1 MKNFKLNKIFFLII
15 SINLLLSC
23 GYQPI
28 LKKDSGIDAEY
39 LTNLSLSLLSIS
51 SRKYNWPLVSSIL
64 KNLNEEFTIIDKR
77 LSQNICG
84 INFCNPI
91 GLAAGFDKN
100 GNAANIWKDFGF
112 GFAELGTVTKFA
124 QDGNPKPRLFRL
136 AEEEAALNRMG
147 FNNNGAENLVK
158 NFLDQGI
165 EFKNNRENICLGIN
179 FGKSKITSLS
189 QAKDD
194 YLTSLK
200 LLIPYCDYAAI
211 NVSSP
216 NTEGLRKLQD
226 PILLKELLREIKNL
240 PNCPPLFVKI
250 APDLS
255 LKDIEDICQLII
267 EENIDGIIATNTSID
282 RLGLENRKIRQ
293 TGLLLSQEN
302 GGLSGRPLQK
312 KANQIIKHIHNID
325 KKIILIGV
333 GGIDSPESAWER
345 ICSGASLIQLYT
357 GWIYKGPQ
365 LVPDILEG
373 ILKQLNN
380 HQLSSIKDAIG
391 SDLKWVE

>member
-1 MKNFKLNKIFFLII
+1 MNKQQGVFKNLYN
-15 SINLLLSC
+15 NLMT
-23 GYQPI
+23 PI

-39 LTNLSLSLLSIS
+39 LTNLSLSLLSFT
-51 SRKYNWPLVSSIL
+51 SRRHHWPVVSSLL
-64 KNLNEEFTIIDKR
+64 KNLNEEFSIVDER

-84 INFCNPI
+84 IDFCNPI

-136 AEEEAALNRMG
+136 AREEAALNRMG

-158 NFLDQGI
+158 NFTKQGI
-165 EFKNNRENICLGIN
+165 EFKKNRKNICFGIN
-179 FGKSKITSLS
+179 FGKSKITDISK
-189 QAKDD
+189 ATDD

-216 NTEGLRKLQD
+216 NTKGLRKLQD
-226 PILLKELLREIKNL
+226 PVLLKELLKEIKCL

-267 EENIDGIIATNTSID
+267 EESIDGIIATNTSID
-282 RLGLENRKIRQ
+282 RLGLENRKVEQ
-293 TGLLLSQEN
+293 TGLFLSEEK

-312 KANQIIKHIHNID
+312 KANQILKHIHKMD

-373 ILKQLNN
+373 IIKQLNK
-380 HQLSSIKDAIG
+380 HKLSNIKEAIG
-391 SDLKWVE
+391 SDLKWIE